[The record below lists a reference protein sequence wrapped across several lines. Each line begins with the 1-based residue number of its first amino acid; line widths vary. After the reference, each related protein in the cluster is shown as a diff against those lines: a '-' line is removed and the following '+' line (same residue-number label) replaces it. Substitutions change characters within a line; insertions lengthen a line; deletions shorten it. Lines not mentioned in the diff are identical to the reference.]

1 MPQQPSTPPVLD
13 SPRYLIQS
21 AATTLEVLLAFG
33 RSPYRFTPSEI
44 AGQLDI
50 DRNQA
55 FRCLRTL
62 QHVGFVRQDEGE
74 RFVLTSLVDHLA
86 GASQGQPSLS
96 RAARAVMDEL
106 SQSTGE
112 TVNLFALEGLQAA
125 CVDYR
130 EGLRQVRLVTSVSER
145 RPLHAGACPKAMLAA
160 LPREVQEEVMVQL
173 SNLPRYTPATTLTPD
188 ALSQELEETVRRGYA
203 ISDLDVDEEA
213 RGVGAAIFGVEG
225 EVVGAV
231 SVGGPAYRMNSVR
244 IAELGQQIVEAAR
257 LISRQLGY
265 NGQQASDSQHPKT
278 NPKLRQ

>member
-1 MPQQPSTPPVLD
+1 MPQQPSTSPVLD
-13 SPRYLIQS
+13 PPRYLIQA

-33 RSPYRFTPSEI
+33 RPPFRFSPSEI
-44 AGQLDI
+44 AMQLEI

-86 GASQGQPSLS
+86 GASQGQPSLA
-96 RAARAVMDEL
+96 RAAKAVMDEL

-112 TVNLFALEGLQAA
+112 TVNLFALDGLQAVSA
-125 CVDYR
+125 DHR
-130 EGLRQVRLVTSVSER
+130 EGLRQVRLVNSVSER

-160 LPREVQEEVMVQL
+160 LPAAVQNEVMASL
-173 SNLPRYTPATTLTPD
+173 SGLPKYTPATTVTPD
-188 ALSQELEETVRRGYA
+188 ALRQDLQATLQRGYA
-203 ISDLDVDEEA
+203 VSDRDVDEEA
-213 RGVGAAIFGVEG
+213 RGVGAAIFGAGG

-231 SVGGPAYRMNSVR
+231 SVGGPASRMNPARV
-244 IAELGQQIVEAAR
+244 AELGEQIVGAAR

-265 NGQQASDSQHPKT
+265 NGWNRQQP
-278 NPKLRQ
+278 PELRRQPESRK